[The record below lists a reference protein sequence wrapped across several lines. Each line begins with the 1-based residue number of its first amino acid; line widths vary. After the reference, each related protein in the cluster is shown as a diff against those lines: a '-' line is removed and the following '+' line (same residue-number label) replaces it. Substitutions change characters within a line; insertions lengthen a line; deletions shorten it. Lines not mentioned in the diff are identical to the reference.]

1 MRVGLTGGIGA
12 GKSEVAAIFS
22 SLGALVID
30 ADDLAREAVAPG
42 SEGLRSIAER
52 WPQVVGPTGE
62 LDRAALAA
70 LIFSDPNA
78 REQLNAIVHPAV
90 RALATERAAASAPGQ
105 IIIQEVPLLFETGF
119 DEACDRTVVVV
130 ADREH
135 RIARVMARSDLTRD
149 EIVRRMAAQIDPAE
163 AQRRA
168 SFTIRNDGDHD
179 DLRRATTRVWDAL
192 RAGAPAAE
200 A

>member
-12 GKSEVAAIFS
+12 GKSEVAAIFA

-30 ADDLAREAVAPG
+30 ADELARDAVAPG
-42 SEGLRSIAER
+42 SEGLRMIAER
-52 WPQVVGPTGE
+52 WPEVIRANGE

-78 REQLNAIVHPAV
+78 REQVNAIVHPAV
-90 RALATERAAASAPGQ
+90 RALATERASASAPGQ
-105 IIIQEVPLLFETGF
+105 IIVQEVPLLFETGF

-135 RIARVMARSDLTRD
+135 RIARVMARSDLTRE
-149 EIVRRMAAQIDPAE
+149 EIERRMAAQIDPAE
-163 AQRRA
+163 AERRA
-168 SFTIRNDGDHD
+168 SFTIRNDGTRD
-179 DLRRATTRVWDAL
+179 DLVRATTGVWVAL
-192 RAGAPAAE
+192 RAGDGA
-200 A
+200 

>member
-12 GKSEVAAIFS
+12 GKSEVAAIFA

-42 SEGLRSIAER
+42 SAGLRLIAER
-52 WPQVVGPTGE
+52 WPSVIRPNGE

-70 LIFSDPNA
+70 LIFSEPDA
-78 REQLNAIVHPAV
+78 REQVNAIVHPAV

-105 IIIQEVPLLFETGF
+105 IIVQEVPLLFETGF

-135 RIARVMARSDLTRD
+135 RIARVMVRSDLTRA
-149 EIVRRMAAQIDPAE
+149 EIERRMSAQIDPAE
-163 AQRRA
+163 ASRRA
-168 SFTIRNDGDHD
+168 TYTIRNDGTRD
-179 DLRRATTRVWDAL
+179 DLRRATTAVWDAL
-192 RAGAPAAE
+192 AGTASG
-200 A
+200 